1 MDENDFESLKQKRM
15 AALKQQ
21 QAKKQ
26 EWLAN
31 GHGRQRGCFQESING
46 FLIEDKMSRYEEI
59 PEEKD
64 FFAASKNSD
73 RVVVHFYKDDTF
85 R

>member
-1 MDENDFESLKQKRM
+1 MICNKNDSLPPKRYDNMDENDFESLKQKRM

-31 GHGRQRGCFQESING
+31 GHGR
-46 FLIEDKMSRYEEI
+46 
-59 PEEKD
+59 
-64 FFAASKNSD
+64 
-73 RVVVHFYKDDTF
+73 
-85 R
+85 

>member
-1 MDENDFESLKQKRM
+1 MGTE
-15 AALKQQ
+15 
-21 QAKKQ
+21 
-26 EWLAN
+26 
-31 GHGRQRGCFQESING
+31 GRGCFQESING